1 MKRFRFFSED
11 MVALNVV
18 DMTVI
23 TIRSLTGGR
32 DINSESLS
40 HYEKMPKDYQKKV
53 IQEIQEA
60 EDE

>member
-11 MVALNVV
+11 MGALNLV

-32 DINSESLS
+32 GIHSESLS

-53 IQEIQEA
+53 IHETQEA
-60 EDE
+60 EVE

>member
-1 MKRFRFFSED
+1 

>member
-1 MKRFRFFSED
+1 MRRFRFFSED
-11 MVALNVV
+11 MGALNVV

-32 DINSESLS
+32 GIHSESLS

-53 IQEIQEA
+53 IQVTQEA

>member
-11 MVALNVV
+11 MGALNLV

-32 DINSESLS
+32 GIHSESLS

>member
-1 MKRFRFFSED
+1 MG
-11 MVALNVV
+11 ALNVV

-23 TIRSLTGGR
+23 TIRSLTGERG
-32 DINSESLS
+32 IHYKSLS

-53 IQEIQEA
+53 IQETQEA